1 MLDSLRRGYAEMVTS
16 GTQLLLLFVG
26 FHFSSRQGWLY
37 CLGLMSIISLFAWY
51 STLHRLRTITG
62 TPTSNVASAAQ
73 GYVELQGSGRAYGE
87 TPLLGKLSR
96 LPCLWYRYRI
106 EEKNAKNEWRTKDTG
121 ESNEPFMLNDGSGN
135 CIVDPTGAEIIT
147 KHKDTWHES
156 ACRYTEW
163 KLISS
168 DNIYIIGHFKT
179 VGGSTVERTLND
191 EIKQVLWEWKL
202 DMPQLKA
209 RFDLNND
216 GIFDDKEWL
225 LARQAAKREA
235 EKRLI
240 AARAEPDLNFMMRPK
255 DGRLFLISNFDQD
268 KLARR
273 YLVWAWAHVI
283 ILFGALGGIMWVMN
297 RH

>member
-1 MLDSLRRGYAEMVTS
+1 MLDSLRRSYAEMVTS

-37 CLGLMSIISLFAWY
+37 CLGLMAIISLFAWY

-73 GYVELQGSGRAYGE
+73 GYVELQGSGRVYGE
-87 TPLLGKLSR
+87 TPLLGKLSL

-156 ACRYTEW
+156 AYRYTEW
-163 KLISS
+163 KLINS
-168 DNIYIIGHFKT
+168 DNIYTIGHFKT
-179 VGGSTVERTLND
+179 AGGSTVERTLND

-273 YLVWAWAHVI
+273 YLLWAWAHVI
-283 ILFGALGGIMWVMN
+283 ILFGALGGIVWVMN